1 MSAEQQAL
9 AAILLQTLSPDA
21 TTRRQ
26 AERELAAAQAHPS
39 FGPSILALAQDAQQ
53 QKPTRQSAALSFKNW
68 IKANWALEDAP
79 TPLSTATAEALKQS
93 VVSIMIA
100 LSDAPALQVQ
110 IGEAIAI
117 MAEADFPDQWENLI
131 DQLTSQLTP
140 DNFVVNNAVLQTAHS
155 IFRRWR
161 SEFRTDTLFLEIK
174 FVLDRFCEPYLTIF
188 QATDALLSNPASLT
202 ADQHTLLLKTLLLLL
217 QLYYDL
223 NSQDLPEFFEDRLPQ
238 FMPLLL
244 KYLDYAPPAHLAPP
258 VDDDDEDEEAGDLE
272 AAKAEI
278 CEIAQLYSLRYLDAF
293 GEGGYLGP
301 FVEKTW
307 GLLTKLGPQVR
318 YDGLVS
324 RATAFLGVVVK
335 MPSQRA
341 LFESQQTLEAFCEKI
356 VLPNMT
362 LRTFEEDLFEEDP
375 AEYVRRDLE
384 SASSETRRQAASDF
398 TKALMEQFETQ
409 VTGIVTNYI
418 GAYLQQYAA
427 SPTTAW
433 KSKDTAIFLLT
444 SIASRGSTAAQGVTS
459 TNALVDVIKF
469 FSEHVLADLQAAPG
483 AVHPIVQADAVKFL
497 YTFRMQLTKEQLL
510 SVFPLLIP
518 HLQNPSFVIHTYA
531 AITIERILF
540 IKQNGA
546 FLFGQADISDHA
558 EGILLALFKIIE
570 SGTSPQQVAAN
581 EHLMKSVMRVII
593 TARQGLAPSYAAV
606 LQHLVAILNEISKNP
621 SNPKFNHFTFESI
634 SALVRFVTAANPSTL
649 SAFEGALFPPFHLI
663 LQQDVSEFTPFV
675 FQILSQLLELH
686 PANDLPDS
694 YKVLLPPLLT
704 PTLWESRGNI
714 PALVRLLRA
723 FLGRG
728 ADQIVA
734 AGQVTP
740 MLGIFQHLIQSKAN
754 DQHGFELLE
763 ALVEYL
769 PVATL
774 QPYMSSPVFVL
785 LLTRLQT
792 AKTDKFSQGLLR
804 FICFASAVQRDGLNA
819 DVVIGMLDGVQP
831 QPGLFAQVLPVLLP
845 EVQKAPTK
853 DRKLIAVGLANILTK
868 SPKMLAE
875 PHVRA
880 WTPTLEALLKLFALP
895 IPLSKNTSAATTTEE
910 EINVIDPEDTGYQA
924 SFSKLGASE
933 KPRADPVQYVGEPRE
948 WLAKG
953 LDDAS
958 HARPGVIPALM
969 QGVNPEYAQ
978 PFAQYLQQNGVSLA

>member
-1 MSAEQQAL
+1 MSAESQQL
-9 AAILLQTLSPDA
+9 ASILLQTLSPDA

-26 AERELAAAQAHPS
+26 AERELAAAQSHPS
-39 FGPSILALAQDAQQ
+39 FGPAILGLAQDASQS
-53 QKPTRQSAALSFKNW
+53 KPTRQSASLSFKNW

-93 VVSIMIA
+93 VVSIMIP
-100 LSDAPALQVQ
+100 LSGEPALQVQ

-117 MAEADFPDQWENLI
+117 MAEADFPDQWNNLV

-174 FVLDRFCEPYLTIF
+174 FVLERFCEPYLNLF
-188 QATDALLSNPASLT
+188 QQTDSLLSNPASLSSE
-202 ADQHTLLLKTLLLLL
+202 QHTLLVRSLLLLL

-244 KYLDYAPPAHLAPP
+244 KYLDYTPPAHLSTA
-258 VDDDDEDEEAGDLE
+258 DEDDEDEEAGDLE

-278 CEIAQLYSLRYLDAF
+278 AEIAQLYALRYLDAF

-318 YDGLVS
+318 YDGLVA
-324 RATAFLGVVVK
+324 RATSFLGTVVK

-341 LFESQQTLEAFCEKI
+341 LFDNQQTLEAFCEKI

-398 TKALMEQFETQ
+398 TKALMEQFEAQ
-409 VTGIVTNYI
+409 VTQIVTQYI
-418 GAYLQQYAA
+418 GVYLQQYAA
-427 SPTTAW
+427 SPSTAW

-444 SIASRGSTAAQGVTS
+444 SIASRGSTALQGVTS

-469 FSEHVLADLQAAPG
+469 FSEHVLGDLQAAPG

-497 YTFRMQLTKEQLL
+497 YTFRMQLTKDQLL
-510 SVFPLLIP
+510 SVLPLLIP

-540 IKQNGA
+540 IKQNGS
-546 FLFGQADISDHA
+546 FLFGQADIREHA
-558 EGILLALFKIIE
+558 EAILLALFKIIE
-570 SGTSPQQVAAN
+570 SGSSPQQVAAN
-581 EHLMKSVMRVII
+581 ENLMKTAMRVIV
-593 TARQGLAPSYAAV
+593 TARQGLIPSYSTV
-606 LQHLVAILNEISKNP
+606 LQHLVAILSEISKNP

-634 SALVRFVTAANPSTL
+634 SALVRLTTAGDASTL
-649 SAFEGALFPPFHLI
+649 SVFENALFPPFHAI

-686 PANDLPDS
+686 PASDMPDS
-694 YKVLLPPLLT
+694 YKELLPPLLT

-728 ADQIVA
+728 AQQIVE

-754 DQHGFELLE
+754 DQYGFELLE
-763 ALVEYL
+763 ALLENL
-769 PVATL
+769 PIPTL
-774 QPYMSSPVFVL
+774 QPYMSSPVFML

-792 AKTDKFSQGLLR
+792 AKTDKFSQGLLK
-804 FICFASAVQRDGLNA
+804 FICFASAIQKDGLDA
-819 DVVIGMLDGVQP
+819 DGVVGMMDGVQP
-831 QPGLFAQVLPVLLP
+831 QPGLFAQVLPILLP
-845 EVQKAPTK
+845 DAQKIPTK
-853 DRKLIAVGLANILTK
+853 DRKLVAVGLANLVTK
-868 SPKMLAE
+868 STKMLSE
-875 PHVRA
+875 PHIRA

-895 IPLSKNTSAATTTEE
+895 LPLTKNSSADAAAADELN
-910 EINVIDPEDTGYQA
+910 IIDPEDVGYQA

-933 KPRADPVQYVGEPRE
+933 KPREDPVRHVEDPQL
-948 WLAKG
+948 WLARG
-953 LDDAS
+953 LGEAS
-958 HARPGVIPALM
+958 RAHPGKVPALI
-969 QGVNPEYAQ
+969 QAVDAQ
-978 PFAQYLQQNGVSLA
+978 FAGPFAQYLQQNGIDLS